1 MVASSCSGTPESGVF
16 RAESVGNA
24 GFLARHNGQIF
35 AEGRSFS
42 GNERDKVFVNDGEGR
57 FVDLSSLSGADSAND
72 GRAVITF
79 DADDDGDLDLFV
91 HETQRERHALYR
103 NDVTDGGRGVKIR
116 LAGRAPEAI
125 GAVVTVTAGGRTV
138 SQVMT
143 RGAGFVTCQAP
154 ELVFGLGDAK
164 KAVASVRW
172 LGGETERF
180 EGLAAGGCYLLE
192 EGTGAAAPVARR
204 PRVLPDPSARGM
216 RVRVGETVERVSF
229 QDAAGEVQAADFSDL
244 GPGERAYV
252 NLWASYC
259 RPCVGELP
267 LLERWSEEGAARV
280 LVVSVDAPSARDR
293 AKELLQLRS
302 PALPALFVTDTK
314 PGREPEPDSL
324 GELVDLARLPLPT
337 TLVLGEGGRI
347 EAILQRALDESADA
361 PR

>member
-42 GNERDKVFVNDGEGR
+42 GNERDKVFVNDGPGR

-72 GRAVITF
+72 GRAAITF

-103 NDVTDGGRGVKIR
+103 NDVADGRRGVKIR

-138 SQVMT
+138 SQVMS

-154 ELVFGLGDAK
+154 ELVFGLGDATE
-164 KAVASVRW
+164 AVAIVRW
-172 LGGETERF
+172 LGGATERF
-180 EGLAAGGCYLLE
+180 EGLEAGGCYLLE
-192 EGTGAAAPVARR
+192 EGTGEAAAVTRR
-204 PRVLPDPSARGM
+204 PRTLPDPFARGM
-216 RVRVGETVERVSF
+216 RVRVGESVARVAFQTADGTVS
-229 QDAAGEVQAADFSDL
+229 AADFSDL
-244 GPGERAYV
+244 GSGERAYV

-267 LLERWSEEGAARV
+267 LLERWS
-280 LVVSVDAPSARDR
+280 
-293 AKELLQLRS
+293 AK
-302 PALPALFVTDTK
+302 
-314 PGREPEPDSL
+314 
-324 GELVDLARLPLPT
+324 
-337 TLVLGEGGRI
+337 
-347 EAILQRALDESADA
+347 
-361 PR
+361 